1 MTEKYFFADV
11 ETPFHVW
18 VKEGA
23 RWVLR
28 DAASDL
34 QIEGCAP
41 LHANAAGADRGTS
54 TIKPSNAR

>member
-18 VKEGA
+18 VKEGS

-28 DAASDL
+28 DAGAQL
-34 QIEGCAP
+34 HLEGS
-41 LHANAAGADRGTS
+41 GGGERTGS
-54 TIKPSNAR
+54 GIKPSKAG

>member
-11 ETPFHVW
+11 EQPFHVW

-28 DAASDL
+28 DAGTDL
-34 QIEGCAP
+34 NVQGCAP
-41 LHANAAGADRGTS
+41 PGAAEPGNAGVN
-54 TIKPSNAR
+54 PSRAA

>member
-18 VKEGA
+18 VREGS

-28 DAASDL
+28 DASHLEAAAAAS
-34 QIEGCAP
+34 
-41 LHANAAGADRGTS
+41 AADNRPQA
-54 TIKPSNAR
+54 

>member
-18 VKEGA
+18 VREGQ

-28 DAASDL
+28 DAGSVGARPQTGGNTASDSS
-34 QIEGCAP
+34 AP
-41 LHANAAGADRGTS
+41 ARN
-54 TIKPSNAR
+54 PSSAR